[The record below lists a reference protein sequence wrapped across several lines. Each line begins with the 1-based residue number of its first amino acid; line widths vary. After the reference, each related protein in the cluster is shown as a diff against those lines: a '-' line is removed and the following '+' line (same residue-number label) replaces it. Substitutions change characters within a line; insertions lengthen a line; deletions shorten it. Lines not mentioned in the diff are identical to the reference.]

1 VREEIR
7 ANLIARVRRGEPLF
21 PEMIGYDETVVP
33 AVESAILAGHD
44 LIFLGER
51 GQGKS
56 RMIRSLVRLL
66 DPEVPIV
73 EGSEVN
79 DDPFAP
85 TSRWARDR
93 VRELG
98 DETPVAWVGPEDR
111 YGEKLATPDVTIADL
126 IGDIDPIKVAEGR
139 YLADETA
146 IHYGLIPRTNRGIF
160 SINELPDLP
169 ERVQVGL
176 FNVLEERDFQIKG
189 FRVRLPLD
197 ILVVASANPED
208 YTRRGRIITP
218 LKDRFQAQ
226 IRTHY
231 PETRALEVAVM
242 EQERR
247 RPPAPVVEVH
257 APQFIGEIVA
267 ETTIQARQS
276 PEVNQGSGV
285 SVRASIAGYETLL
298 AAAERRAIRLGEPE
312 GVPRISDLPS
322 LVRAMSG
329 KVELEYA
336 GGERKE
342 GEVVEK
348 LARRAVRTVFD
359 ERFDGEELEPIVRAF
374 QQGWKVE
381 VGDDVPSREYLEGL
395 DQIAGLRSA
404 IGKLGEDRS
413 PARTASAVE
422 FILEGLHL
430 SNRLNKEVVGR
441 RVLYR

>member
-1 VREEIR
+1 
-7 ANLIARVRRGEPLF
+7 
-21 PEMIGYDETVVP
+21 
-33 AVESAILAGHD
+33 
-44 LIFLGER
+44 
-51 GQGKS
+51 
-56 RMIRSLVRLL
+56 
-66 DPEVPIV
+66 
-73 EGSEVN
+73 
-79 DDPFAP
+79 
-85 TSRWARDR
+85 
-93 VRELG
+93 
-98 DETPVAWVGPEDR
+98 
-111 YGEKLATPDVTIADL
+111 
-126 IGDIDPIKVAEGR
+126 
-139 YLADETA
+139 
-146 IHYGLIPRTNRGIF
+146 
-160 SINELPDLP
+160 
-169 ERVQVGL
+169 
-176 FNVLEERDFQIKG
+176 
-189 FRVRLPLD
+189 
-197 ILVVASANPED
+197 VVASANPED

-247 RPPAPVVEVH
+247 RPPAPAVEVH

-322 LVRAMSG
+322 LVRTMSG

-359 ERFDGEELEPIVRAF
+359 ERFNGEELEPIVRAF

-395 DQIAGLRSA
+395 DQIAGLRRA